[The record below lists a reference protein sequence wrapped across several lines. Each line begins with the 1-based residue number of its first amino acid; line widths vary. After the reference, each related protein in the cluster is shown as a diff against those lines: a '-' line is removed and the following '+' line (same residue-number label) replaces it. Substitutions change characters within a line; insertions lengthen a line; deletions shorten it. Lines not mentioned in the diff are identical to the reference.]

1 MSTSHE
7 SVFRLL
13 SGAPLR
19 KSLDAADPQAWVDF
33 DLAVRSLPYVRR
45 EALRSL
51 AGLRAHARGAL
62 SESQLAVALCHPDGR
77 VREAA
82 LEWAPAVPA
91 LLPLVVI
98 RSADWVAAV
107 REEARELLADLLPGV
122 ARQAMAPFAALVL
135 RMARRQHGDFAPALL
150 KQSLMEGPPE
160 AITALLT
167 GGDRAAR
174 RFGHRIAVERRL
186 LTPLQLARIA
196 ASDDDVVIQGLCAEA
211 ALAAVREGVHGEVLE
226 PLLGSRQPQVRAA
239 GVTAL
244 RRTGRFAQAEPF
256 LSDRAGVV
264 RACARWVLR
273 QNGTDPL
280 PLYRALCADPTDE
293 DLPPGAALGLA
304 ECGSRADAELLWPLV
319 GHPVAAVRARA
330 VAGLRVLDL
339 TDAARLRPLV
349 DDPAPAVA
357 REVTGALIPDAD
369 KLAPQWLETRL
380 APERP
385 AHTRTAAFRLLCAQG
400 GTVELRSALML
411 LTDRNPKLRFRAEQV
426 VRRWTPSPTTA
437 LGDRELATL
446 IDRHE
451 PALGHQAALLLRRGL
466 GIPS

>member
-7 SVFRLL
+7 SVCRLL
-13 SGAPLR
+13 SGEPLR
-19 KSLDAADPQAWVDF
+19 KSLDTADPQAWMDF
-33 DLAVRSLPYVRR
+33 DLAVRSLPYVQR

-51 AGLRAHARGAL
+51 TGLRDHARGTL

-98 RSADWVAAV
+98 RSTDWVAPV

-122 ARQAMAPFAALVL
+122 ARQAVVPFTALVL
-135 RMARRQHGDFAPALL
+135 RMARRQHGDFTQALL
-150 KQSLMEGPPE
+150 KQSFVEGPPE

-174 RFGHRIAVERRL
+174 RFGHRIAVERQL
-186 LTPLQLARIA
+186 LSPLQLARIA
-196 ASDDDVVIQGLCAEA
+196 ASDDDVVVQNLCAEA
-211 ALAAVREGVHGEVLE
+211 ALAAVREGAHDEVLE

-256 LSDRAGVV
+256 LPDRSGVV

-273 QNGTDPL
+273 QNGIDPL
-280 PLYRALCADPTDE
+280 PLYRALCADPTD
-293 DLPPGAALGLA
+293 DNLPPGAALGLA
-304 ECGSRADAELLWPLV
+304 ECGTRADAELLWPLI
-319 GHPVAAVRARA
+319 GHPVAAVRTRA
-330 VAGLRVLDL
+330 VAGLRVLGL
-339 TDAARLRPLV
+339 ADAARLRPLV

-369 KLAPQWLETRL
+369 RLPVHWLESRL

-385 AHTRTAAFRLLCAQG
+385 AHTRSAAFRLLCAQG
-400 GTVELRSALML
+400 GAVELRAALLL
-411 LTDRNPKLRFRAEQV
+411 LTDPNVKLRFRAEQA
-426 VRRWTPSPTTA
+426 VRRWTPSPTTV
-437 LGDRELATL
+437 LGDRELAAL
-446 IDRHE
+446 IDRHA
-451 PALGHQAALLLRRGL
+451 PALGHQAALLLRREL